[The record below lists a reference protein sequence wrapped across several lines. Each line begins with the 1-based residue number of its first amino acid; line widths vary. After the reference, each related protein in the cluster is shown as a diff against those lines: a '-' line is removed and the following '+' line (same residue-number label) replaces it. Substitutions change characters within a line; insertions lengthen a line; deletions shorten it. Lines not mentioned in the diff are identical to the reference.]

1 MLKKEGKYL
10 NQENNMG
17 LTRSKQNGARTHWIK
32 CAASPTARTLVHIE
46 KMKWIILIFLLLSIK
61 AESQNLME
69 RNPQTF
75 QMVSDLKK
83 SVTMDSVVING
94 FLEHACNG
102 SELKLIIKSIKGN
115 FVLESSI
122 CKSFGCE
129 SYLYHYVNDK
139 LVYVEE
145 FFDQYVYDEEKEEI
159 RLDEIER
166 NFHGQYIF
174 KDGFLI
180 DFETL
185 GHNRFEDD
193 EIDIEETIVTEA
205 KEKLELI
212 N

>member
-1 MLKKEGKYL
+1 
-10 NQENNMG
+10 
-17 LTRSKQNGARTHWIK
+17 
-32 CAASPTARTLVHIE
+32 
-46 KMKWIILIFLLLSIK
+46 MKWSILIFLLLSFK
-61 AESQNLME
+61 AESQNLRD

-75 QMVSDLKK
+75 QMVSDLIKL
-83 SVTMDSVVING
+83 STIDSVVLND
-94 FLEHACNG
+94 FLDQACNG
-102 SELKLIIKSIKGN
+102 SELKLIIKSVNGN
-115 FVLESSI
+115 FILESSI

-129 SYLYHYVNDK
+129 TYQYYYVNDK

-145 FFDQYVYDEEKEEI
+145 FFDQYVYDEEKEEFM
-159 RLDEIER
+159 LNEIER

-193 EIDIEETIVTEA
+193 EIDIEETILIEA
-205 KEKLELI
+205 KEKLKLI